1 MKIYIDDPGIIA
13 SVTDVEAKSLSPV
26 FCVFRIEFLG
36 L

>member
-13 SVTDVEAKSLSPV
+13 SVIDVEAKSWSRVL
-26 FCVFRIEFLG
+26 CVFRIESLG